1 MSILLFALILF
12 ALVLVHE
19 YGHFFAAKRTGM
31 RVDEFGI
38 GFPPKVASVR
48 RGETEYSLNALPIG
62 GFVRIY
68 GEDAAAVSTEASDRS
83 RSFSARPKWA
93 QALVLIAGVT
103 ANILFAWFLFALA
116 LGIGMPTSV
125 SPEEATDAALLYV
138 VEVLAESPAMEA
150 GILPGAVV
158 ERLSAGEQ
166 EIAPR
171 SSDEF
176 RTFVEAADAPV
187 TVAYTYRGE
196 TAETTLVPAFG
207 LTPDAPERAVIGV
220 GLGLVETV
228 REPIHR
234 ALGEGFMLT
243 VTGLRDVT
251 VGIWSLLADALV
263 FEADLSQVSGP
274 VGIVGLVDDAS
285 AFGVTSLLMFTA
297 FISLNLAVI
306 NLLPFPALD
315 GGRLVFVAIET
326 VFRKPIPV
334 VFAYYVNA
342 VGFLLLMALMV
353 AITYNDILRLS

>member
-1 MSILLFALILF
+1 MSVLLFALILF

-19 YGHFFAAKRTGM
+19 YGHFIAAKRTGM

-38 GFPPKVASVR
+38 GFPPKIASMR
-48 RGETEYSLNALPIG
+48 RGETEYSINALPIG
-62 GFVRIY
+62 GFVRIF
-68 GEDAAAVSTEASDRS
+68 GEDGSVQGEDRN
-83 RSFSARPKWA
+83 RAFSARPKWA

-116 LGIGMPTSV
+116 LGIGMPTAV
-125 SPEEATDAALLYV
+125 SPEEATDAAALYV
-138 VEVLAESPAMEA
+138 VEVLPESPAMEA
-150 GILPGAVV
+150 GIPAGAVV
-158 ERLSAGEQ
+158 EQLSAGGQ

-171 SSDEF
+171 SPDEF
-176 RTFVEAADAPV
+176 RTFVEAAGVPV
-187 TVAYTYRGE
+187 TVAYTYRGAA
-196 TAETTLVPAFG
+196 AETTLSPVRG
-207 LTPDAPERAVIGV
+207 LTPDAPERAIIGV

-234 ALGEGFMLT
+234 ALGQGFVLT
-243 VTGLRDVT
+243 ATGLRDVT
-251 VGIWSLLADALV
+251 VGIWSLLADAVV

-285 AFGVTSLLMFTA
+285 AFGLTSLLMFTA

-326 VFRKPIPV
+326 LRRKPIPA
-334 VFAYYVNA
+334 VFAHYVNA
-342 VGFLLLMALMV
+342 AGFLLLMALMV
-353 AITYNDILRLS
+353 VITYNDILKL